1 VKLKLAWKISVENEE
16 KIVQESVEMKRIL
29 WITSIFGFGLLI
41 IVLLDAC
48 MVIPRRRG
56 TGWGVG
62 AFDSNGE
69 RIYFTA
75 TSERDSKIAYSGG
88 PPSGMMMGESS
99 LACASC
105 HGPDAQGG
113 LHTMMGMQVMDSPD
127 IRWDA
132 LAGEADE
139 GHGDEEEGHGE
150 GEYDLELFRMAVVE
164 GKHPDGDPLSYD
176 MPRWNI
182 GNEDLEDL
190 AEYLMT
196 LD

>member
-1 VKLKLAWKISVENEE
+1 
-16 KIVQESVEMKRIL
+16 MKRIF
-29 WITSIFGFGLLI
+29 WITSIFGFGLLT
-41 IVLLDAC
+41 IVLLNAC
-48 MVIPRRRG
+48 RVIPRRGG
-56 TGWGVG
+56 TGWGMG

-69 RIYFTA
+69 RIYFTS
-75 TSERDSKIAYSGG
+75 TSERDTRITYSGG
-88 PPSGMMMGESS
+88 PSTGMMMGGGN

-113 LHTMMGMQVMDSPD
+113 LHTMTGMQVMDSPD

-139 GHGDEEEGHGE
+139 GHGDEEDGHGE

-164 GKHPDGDPLSYD
+164 GKHPDGEPLSED

-182 GNEDLEDL
+182 GDEDLIDL
-190 AEYLMT
+190 AEYLMS

>member
-1 VKLKLAWKISVENEE
+1 
-16 KIVQESVEMKRIL
+16 MKRIF
-29 WITSIFGFGLLI
+29 WITSILGFGLLL

-48 MVIPRRRG
+48 MIIPRRGG

-69 RIYFTA
+69 RIYFTT
-75 TSERDSKIAYSGG
+75 TSERDSRITYSGG
-88 PPSGMMMGESS
+88 PPSGMMMGGGS

-113 LHTMMGMQVMDSPD
+113 LHTMMGMQVMDSPN

-132 LAGEADE
+132 LASEVDE
-139 GHGDEEEGHGE
+139 SYGDEEEGHGE
-150 GEYDLELFRMAVVE
+150 GEYDLELLRMAVVE
-164 GKHPDGDPLSYD
+164 GKHPDGKPLSED

-182 GNEDLEDL
+182 SDEDLEDL
-190 AEYLMT
+190 AEYLMS

>member
-1 VKLKLAWKISVENEE
+1 
-16 KIVQESVEMKRIL
+16 MKRIFI
-29 WITSIFGFGLLI
+29 ITSILVFGLLL

-48 MVIPRRRG
+48 MVIPQRGG
-56 TGWGVG
+56 TGWGPG

-69 RIYFTA
+69 RIYFTS
-75 TSERDSKIAYSGG
+75 TSERDTRITYSGG
-88 PPSGMMMGESS
+88 PPTGMMMGGGN

-139 GHGDEEEGHGE
+139 GHGEGR
-150 GEYDLELFRMAVVE
+150 YDLELFGMAVVD
-164 GKHPDGDPLSYD
+164 GNHPDGEPLSED

-182 GNEDLEDL
+182 GDEDLEDL
-190 AEYLMT
+190 AEYIMT